1 MSESGSIPSAAE
13 FSVVV
18 ERNDDVGLMRI
29 VGELDIET
37 HQQVLDAIRDPSLDG
52 VTQWAIDCSDL
63 SFVDSGGLR
72 ALLSIAGQAGGLPNI
87 ALYDA
92 QPQLLR
98 LLEAAGLLEAFTIRS
113 DVATEPPSGGLEA

>member
-1 MSESGSIPSAAE
+1 MSLSGSTPSTPE

-37 HQQVLDAIRDPSLDG
+37 HQQVLDAIRDPALDG

-63 SFVDSGGLR
+63 TFVDSGGLR
-72 ALLSIAGQAGGLPNI
+72 ALLSIAGQAGGLLNV

-92 QPQLLR
+92 QPQLLN
-98 LLEAAGLLEAFTIRS
+98 LLEAAGLLDAFTLRA
-113 DVATEPPSGGLEA
+113 DVATEPPSGPLEA

>member
-1 MSESGSIPSAAE
+1 MTQPTIDPSRDG

-29 VGELDIET
+29 TGELDLAT
-37 HQQVLDAIRDPSLDG
+37 HEAVLDAIRDPAVGG

-63 SFVDSGGLR
+63 TFVDSGGLR
-72 ALLSIAGQAGGLPNI
+72 ALLSIAGQAGGLEHI

-92 QPQLLR
+92 QPQLLK
-98 LLEAAGLLEAFTIRS
+98 LLEAAGLSEAFTIRTN
-113 DVATEPPSGGLEA
+113 VATEPPSVTP